1 MFDFF
6 IGGRDMCRK
15 RKVALTVCLTVCL
28 ILALAFTF
36 GSFLSKAKNKAP
48 EVTYYKYYTSIE
60 IQPGDTLWD
69 LADEF
74 LEYYESKEVYIQEV
88 SQLNSI
94 KDGKIISGQTLIMP
108 YYSTE
113 YKL

>member
-60 IQPGDTLWD
+60 IQMSFW
-69 LADEF
+69 
-74 LEYYESKEVYIQEV
+74 
-88 SQLNSI
+88 N
-94 KDGKIISGQTLIMP
+94 IMSP
-108 YYSTE
+108 KKCTFR
-113 YKL
+113 K